1 MNRKQIEKHYGH
13 NFLTDA
19 RDLFQRQY
27 AIREGESL
35 EEGFWRATEPAVQN
49 SLRGFIFERM
59 MQRKF
64 SPGGRIL
71 AGAGTNHRNT
81 LNCFVLASDTGRFD
95 SLDDVE
101 NLVLKVAATT
111 KVGGGIGINFDPFAP
126 AEFAKPID
134 IEIFHTLDPDHPDY
148 VDFLEWQYTDITA
161 YGQPKRKYDRR
172 GAKVVDYTDRFDL
185 NAPVIEVADDIA
197 SIFAA
202 PFDAVRTGAKRV
214 VLDWSNLRPSGAE
227 IAGSGGTSSGAA
239 SFAIEVQHIIH
250 WLSLGGHTAGPIAA
264 LRYVFQSVLRSV
276 RQGGTRRG
284 AAIGTLSMS
293 HPDRDIFLS
302 CKDHEVEAVL
312 GEISAFNISFLAEDK
327 DMQDPFIEEVAAHAW
342 QTGDP
347 GLLFVD
353 TINRDNIMLAELG
366 RIVATNPC
374 FTGDMR
380 FLTEDGWVTFKEAA
394 EHGKPLKIIQD
405 SRITYEGGD
414 DELPSNWKIDPN
426 NTDDGIIQ
434 QASHAF
440 LTKRNAEVIQVEF
453 KDGTTLRL
461 TPDHLVATTI
471 GMVEAQ
477 HLTEQHEVLIGNA
490 PAVESIAGQW
500 PKALDEHMGFLMGL
514 LASDGTYAKGKDT
527 EAAMIDLFNEAMG
540 IETKVI
546 ESIEAIWDV
555 FKDKYRAHKRPF
567 TPYSIT
573 RLPHKLRIKSSFL
586 AAVLKGEYGFSR
598 STKHEVPKRLIENS
612 RRKPAL
618 FYLAAFTYC
627 DGTINTH
634 VSCRDIRI
642 SQSNKKLLQDMQ
654 LMLNG
659 IGISSRVYLRRTAR
673 WKSMPDGRGGY
684 KDYWTKDN
692 YELVITSDRDR
703 FLSTIGILRGTK
715 MDKLASIVQSMPQV
729 NHKPATTR
737 VLSITAAG
745 REDVYCIHE
754 NVRRSL
760 IVEKVCARRCGEIG
774 LFPGEPCDLGAIN
787 LSEYVHKGALD
798 IKALTA
804 DIPKFT
810 KYLDDNLDYCNLPT
824 EDAKRM
830 SAKLRR
836 VGLGVMGVAHMLIK
850 LGLRYSSKQARD
862 VVRDV
867 MLTITKG
874 AVQWSEEAEPKNKR
888 VNIGR
893 RNVALV
899 TIAPTGTTSMIMG
912 ASSGIEPIF
921 SVTYTRKIGDKNK
934 EFVDPIL
941 MDMLREHDPE
951 PGYTMI
957 ENNRVEWDE
966 DKVVKAIKAN
976 HGSVKGLSFVP
987 KYMQDIFETSH
998 EIHWRDHILMQAAAQ
1013 EGMNYKQAGNSI
1025 SKTINMPNSATVQD
1039 VIDAYRLAHAVG
1051 CKGITVYRDGSR
1063 WNQVLTTGSEISLE
1077 CPTGVCEI

>member
-35 EEGFWRATEPAVQN
+35 EDGFWRATEPAVQN

-126 AEFAKPID
+126 AEFAKPVD

-172 GAKVVDYTDRFDL
+172 GANVVDYADRFDL
-185 NAPVIEVADDIA
+185 DAPVIEVADDIA
-197 SIFAA
+197 SIFSA

-284 AAIGTLSMS
+284 AGMATLSLS

-353 TINRDNIMLAELG
+353 TINKDNIMLAELG

-380 FLTEDGWVTFKEAA
+380 LLTEDGWVTFKEAA
-394 EHGKPLKIIQD
+394 EHGKPLRIIQD

-414 DELPSNWKIDPN
+414 DELPSNWKIDPD
-426 NTDDGIIQ
+426 NTDAPVVT

-440 LTKRNAEVIQVEF
+440 LTKKNTEVIELTFSNGSV
-453 KDGTTLRL
+453 LRT
-461 TPDHLVATTI
+461 TPDHLIATTI
-471 GMVEAQ
+471 GMVEAGMLVED
-477 HLTEQHEVLIGNA
+477 HVILTVDE
-490 PAVESIAGQW
+490 PA
-500 PKALDEHMGFLMGL
+500 
-514 LASDGTYAKGKDT
+514 
-527 EAAMIDLFNEAMG
+527 
-540 IETKVI
+540 
-546 ESIEAIWDV
+546 
-555 FKDKYRAHKRPF
+555 
-567 TPYSIT
+567 
-573 RLPHKLRIKSSFL
+573 
-586 AAVLKGEYGFSR
+586 
-598 STKHEVPKRLIENS
+598 
-612 RRKPAL
+612 
-618 FYLAAFTYC
+618 
-627 DGTINTH
+627 
-634 VSCRDIRI
+634 
-642 SQSNKKLLQDMQ
+642 
-654 LMLNG
+654 
-659 IGISSRVYLRRTAR
+659 IGIY
-673 WKSMPDGRGGY
+673 
-684 KDYWTKDN
+684 
-692 YELVITSDRDR
+692 I
-703 FLSTIGILRGTK
+703 
-715 MDKLASIVQSMPQV
+715 
-729 NHKPATTR
+729 PATTR

-760 IVEKVCARRCGEIG
+760 IVEKVCARRCGEIP
-774 LFPGEPCDLGAIN
+774 LAPGEPCDLGAIN

-798 IKALTA
+798 IKSLKA

-810 KYLDDNLDYCNLPT
+810 NYLDDNLDYCNLPT
-824 EDAKRM
+824 DDAKRM

-836 VGLGVMGVAHMLIK
+836 TGLGVMGVAHMLIK
-850 LGLRYSSKQARD
+850 LGLRYSSQQGRD
-862 VVRDV
+862 KVREL
-867 MLTITKG
+867 MSLTTVE

-1013 EGMNYKQAGNSI
+1013 EGMDYKQAGNSI

-1077 CPTGVCEI
+1077 CPTGVCEV

>member
-161 YGQPKRKYDRR
+161 YGQPKRKYDLR
-172 GAKVVDYTDRFDL
+172 GAKVVDYADRFDL

-197 SIFAA
+197 SIFSA

-284 AAIGTLSMS
+284 AGMATLSLA

-353 TINRDNIMLAELG
+353 TINKDNIMLEELG

-374 FTGDMR
+374 G
-380 FLTEDGWVTFKEAA
+380 
-394 EHGKPLKIIQD
+394 
-405 SRITYEGGD
+405 
-414 DELPSNWKIDPN
+414 
-426 NTDDGIIQ
+426 
-434 QASHAF
+434 
-440 LTKRNAEVIQVEF
+440 
-453 KDGTTLRL
+453 
-461 TPDHLVATTI
+461 
-471 GMVEAQ
+471 
-477 HLTEQHEVLIGNA
+477 
-490 PAVESIAGQW
+490 
-500 PKALDEHMGFLMGL
+500 
-514 LASDGTYAKGKDT
+514 
-527 EAAMIDLFNEAMG
+527 
-540 IETKVI
+540 
-546 ESIEAIWDV
+546 
-555 FKDKYRAHKRPF
+555 
-567 TPYSIT
+567 
-573 RLPHKLRIKSSFL
+573 
-586 AAVLKGEYGFSR
+586 
-598 STKHEVPKRLIENS
+598 EVP
-612 RRKPAL
+612 
-618 FYLAAFTYC
+618 LA
-627 DGTINTH
+627 
-634 VSCRDIRI
+634 
-642 SQSNKKLLQDMQ
+642 
-654 LMLNG
+654 
-659 IGISSRVYLRRTAR
+659 
-673 WKSMPDGRGGY
+673 
-684 KDYWTKDN
+684 
-692 YELVITSDRDR
+692 
-703 FLSTIGILRGTK
+703 
-715 MDKLASIVQSMPQV
+715 
-729 NHKPATTR
+729 
-737 VLSITAAG
+737 
-745 REDVYCIHE
+745 
-754 NVRRSL
+754 
-760 IVEKVCARRCGEIG
+760 
-774 LFPGEPCDLGAIN
+774 PGEPCDLGAIN
-787 LSEYVHKGALD
+787 LSEYVHKGTLD

-804 DIPKFT
+804 DIPKYT
-810 KYLDDNLDYCNLPT
+810 RYLDDNLDYCNLPT

-874 AVQWSEEAEPKNKR
+874 AVQWSEEAEPKNNR

-976 HGSVKGLSFVP
+976 HGSVKGLSFIP

-1013 EGMNYKQAGNSI
+1013 EGLSYKQAGNSI
-1025 SKTINMPNSATVQD
+1025 SKTINMPNSAATQD
-1039 VIDAYRLAHAVG
+1039 VIDAYKLAHAVG
-1051 CKGITVYRDGSR
+1051 CKGITIYRDGSR